1 MHPGSL
7 KAMDRREHGR
17 RAERTAE
24 RMLRRAGLIIL
35 ARNWRG
41 AGGEVDLAALEGE
54 TLVFVEVKS
63 RALAFPE
70 DRPLVREAQRR
81 RTARASRSFRERFG
95 VAHLPFRF
103 DLVTVTGDPERPA
116 SVDWAKSYRD
126 DGTTEHREPS

>member
-1 MHPGSL
+1 
-7 KAMDRREHGR
+7 MDRREHGR
-17 RAERTAE
+17 RAERAAE

-35 ARNWRG
+35 ARNWRA
-41 AGGEVDLAALEGE
+41 AGGEIDLAALEGE

-70 DRPLVREAQRR
+70 DRPAVRTSQRR
-81 RTARASRSFRERFG
+81 RTARASRAFRERFG

-116 SVDWAKSYRD
+116 SLGWAKSYREND
-126 DGTTEHREPS
+126 